1 VAVTVTSTVSFAAS
15 PSPSQSISSSHE
27 AVQIVPPGS
36 KLSGLTA
43 VELRLLREKQARL
56 ASTAPS
62 TLASLPLTHS
72 RNALEAS
79 LIFAQYEAGS
89 AVCIDPAGWL
99 LTCAHC
105 FGDTEEEW
113 KASDRRKWLLFY
125 TGLAVQVQC
134 QVWDSKRDL
143 ALLKIIAVE
152 SSRGNDG
159 AIPTFRFVPLS
170 ALAPG
175 PNQNTPIFCIGQPGR
190 DDLESTSDRKTL
202 YHLIEVSHGKFRGM
216 VPGDPHDNSEIGALK
231 HDAWTYWGHSGA
243 PLLRESDGTLIG
255 LHSSWD
261 DTTTMRHGV
270 AHVAIE
276 HFLRQHLPRRIGQ
289 STLQDTAVERRGES
303 ADLMFEIGAA
313 SGPLTGRKGKEV
325 AARGTSN
332 SRPIIV
338 IDDDDEPETVDLT
351 NEI

>member
-1 VAVTVTSTVSFAAS
+1 MSSGRRSLRSTQGPTAPTSSPGIVTVTVTSTVSFAAS
-15 PSPSQSISSSHE
+15 PSLSQSMSSSHE

-36 KLSGLTA
+36 KLSGLTT

-56 ASTAPS
+56 ASTALS

-170 ALAPG
+170 ALALVPTRTRQFSVSASQAG
-175 PNQNTPIFCIGQPGR
+175 TTSSPRPTEKRSTTSLKCPM
-190 DDLESTSDRKTL
+190 ESSAAWYPATRTITRK
-202 YHLIEVSHGKFRGM
+202 
-216 VPGDPHDNSEIGALK
+216 
-231 HDAWTYWGHSGA
+231 
-243 PLLRESDGTLIG
+243 
-255 LHSSWD
+255 
-261 DTTTMRHGV
+261 
-270 AHVAIE
+270 
-276 HFLRQHLPRRIGQ
+276 
-289 STLQDTAVERRGES
+289 
-303 ADLMFEIGAA
+303 
-313 SGPLTGRKGKEV
+313 
-325 AARGTSN
+325 
-332 SRPIIV
+332 
-338 IDDDDEPETVDLT
+338 
-351 NEI
+351 